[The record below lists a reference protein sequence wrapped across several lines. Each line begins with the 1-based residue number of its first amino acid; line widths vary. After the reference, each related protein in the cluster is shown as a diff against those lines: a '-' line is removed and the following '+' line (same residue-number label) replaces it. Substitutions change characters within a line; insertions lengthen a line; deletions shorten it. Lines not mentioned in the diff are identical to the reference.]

1 VASVNSMASMFFKAA
16 AFNQCLSLW
25 AGKGKAL
32 SGVSV
37 GDIFYGSGCPD
48 KANPDP
54 LVGPWC
60 QGENEG
66 CYATPTSA
74 DDCTLC
80 TSSTVITASGSQL
93 AFRTKVDQ
101 CISGNCQDDVP
112 IGCWDTSEVTDMR
125 WAFLDK
131 ALFNDSIKCWNVASV
146 TNMQYMFFTA
156 SNFNQPLD
164 DWNVASV
171 TDMNKM
177 FASATNF
184 NQPLDDWNVASVKQ
198 MPYMFYEAT
207 AFNQCLSTW
216 ADESPPNAFVNG
228 IFKGS
233 GCPKKDALANVS
245 PWCREDEQCS
255 ASLTEEAP
263 IAPLTKNPIAR
274 PTNAPIAKQK
284 KITKKNKN

>member
-1 VASVNSMASMFFKAA
+1 
-16 AFNQCLSLW
+16 
-25 AGKGKAL
+25 
-32 SGVSV
+32 
-37 GDIFYGSGCPD
+37 
-48 KANPDP
+48 
-54 LVGPWC
+54 
-60 QGENEG
+60 
-66 CYATPTSA
+66 
-74 DDCTLC
+74 
-80 TSSTVITASGSQL
+80 
-93 AFRTKVDQ
+93 
-101 CISGNCQDDVP
+101 
-112 IGCWDTSEVTDMR
+112 
-125 WAFLDK
+125 
-131 ALFNDSIKCWNVASV
+131 
-146 TNMQYMFFTA
+146 
-156 SNFNQPLD
+156 
-164 DWNVASV
+164 
-171 TDMNKM
+171 
-177 FASATNF
+177 
-184 NQPLDDWNVASVKQ
+184 VASVKQ